1 MCRHTAGSTRRRRVF
16 AFTMSK
22 DGKFGTFGGVFTPSI
37 LTILGVIMYLRLPWV
52 VGNGGLWMGLGIIAV
67 AHIISITTGLS
78 ISSIATDKNV
88 GAGGPYYIVSR
99 SLGLPIGGTLGLAL
113 FVGLSF
119 SISLYVIGFCES
131 FLSIIDMEATP
142 ANVRVAGT
150 VTIIVL
156 TLVTLISTAFAIKTQ
171 YLILALIGL
180 SLVSVFAGSSDP
192 TPAQPLME
200 APADGLSLGVLFGIF
215 FPAVTGFTAGVNM
228 SGDLKDP
235 KRSIPGGTLTAIGVG
250 LLVYVALGVF
260 LAYRVDPEA
269 LRNDTDVLTKMALV
283 PEVVVAGVWGAT
295 LSSALGSILGA
306 PRILQ
311 AMSVDRITPRIFAK
325 GHGKNNEPRNALL
338 LAFAIGEGGILI
350 AELDIIARVVSMVF
364 LATYGFLNIS
374 SAIESW
380 ASPDFRPAFRIPRL
394 VSVIGAVTSAIVM
407 IQLDFA
413 AMAGAT
419 VLMAALFLL
428 LKRRQ
433 LTLDAGDT
441 WEGIWSSIVRA
452 GLHRLSQGRGQGQ
465 RRNWRPNVLV
475 FSHGGSTTR
484 EPLLELSGALI
495 AGNGLLT
502 DFELVPPGRGAASEP
517 NDEPSPVGVFRRRT
531 PSEDFYQTVTAA
543 CRHHGFSGVDPNTV
557 LLDWDVDREQPQA
570 FVDLLRSVGEQDFN
584 LLLLHYDAERGFGP
598 RRRIDVWWRP
608 QQGNVAL
615 SLALMRFVT
624 GSTAWQG
631 ATLRFLLVSEDTAFS
646 DDLLHAMRGVLREA
660 RVDAKVKVMAS
671 PSQAQGWESMVR
683 AESSDADFVVLG
695 LPAASR
701 LDEKR
706 LVRIDELV
714 AGLGTTLL
722 LRGSSLF
729 DEVLPRGGRSGLAE
743 AIERAQASATELR
756 PLHLPKLA
764 ELEQPAA
771 TFASELGTLTDE
783 LFRNGL
789 APLLARHES
798 LLNDVRQLVQRQFEI
813 VRKGVGEADPARA
826 RKPAGRAQGGFL
838 FKARKLVG
846 EFEQEELPNQATA
859 LRARLETFVQALGRL
874 NQGAPAVVRVRLTA
888 DELLTKP
895 DDEAD
900 VRRFKRRRRWAAAL
914 SRRRPGYDAPVGAL
928 RSWAVDAAGA
938 DLLEHT
944 LRAVEAGSHRLAVQL
959 GKILNEAATELS
971 AVVAAI
977 DRREVDAD
985 GIEDRKRRLLGQ
997 LDVAIEQARD
1007 QSESVAA
1014 RLAEQ
1019 THELSQTFARDIE
1032 RLDLSRLVKAERR
1045 PPKPARA
1052 AARFAALQTS
1062 PDAWH
1067 HHQALLLHRAQL
1079 GLQIA
1084 AFQHRFSVLALRARN
1099 DIAQE
1104 IRGSVLGDGA
1114 TLLQSLEAFA
1124 TAAEQGEQPKAP
1136 AERDLEAR
1144 FDGHA
1149 ALEAIAR
1156 DVDEHV
1162 RELPETATTLSDEA
1176 IAELESGVASEA
1188 EEVNVSVR
1196 PLVKYLIETEFFDVI
1211 TQEITGIPM
1220 QEQRTVGVAR
1230 DVMRLLSFTLGDLEA
1245 AGGWSNDALR
1255 KQVVGV
1261 AREGARRLSA
1271 DLEELRA
1278 TVDTFVERVAR
1289 QLDTLREETAPYA
1302 LTSRSDSLS
1311 HYIRS
1316 RESQRAVSRLR
1327 EGVGRLTN
1335 RVRDGFVAL
1344 LYRSSAG
1351 ILFARRLRR
1360 RAGET
1365 GATVVDQVT
1374 AIATAMTPRR
1384 DLLRSLPFYYRQL
1397 FSGQA
1402 TVGETFWVGRKA
1414 ELERARAA
1422 IRRHEHGGHGALFVV
1437 GEIGAGKT
1445 ALCQAIATKLLA
1457 RRTVYRITPPPGGAI
1472 ELAAFRLAVQGEV
1485 EQRGELQTL
1494 LRKVPDNAVL
1504 MFDDLEMWWERSADG
1519 MAVID
1524 CFGQLLEA
1532 HGERL
1537 LFVANLNIHAWRVMS
1552 QMIRLSEHA
1561 LVVIECE
1568 PLPAETLKSIIS
1580 LRHGS
1585 TGVKF
1590 ELSGVGE
1597 DDLAPWRQARLFT
1610 RYFDFSGGLVAVALR
1625 AWLAH
1630 IDKVDGDTLHIRWPR
1645 RPRADALSQ
1654 LRVELRVLLVQLV
1667 VHKQVTL
1674 RRLQRLSA
1682 VAPEQLAADI
1692 GALVRMGLVR
1702 RDERDVLHVDRFVA
1716 HLVTE
1721 RLRAQGM
1728 LA

>member
-1 MCRHTAGSTRRRRVF
+1 
-16 AFTMSK
+16 MSK

-52 VGNGGLWMGLGIIAV
+52 VGNGGLWMSLGIIAV
-67 AHIISITTGLS
+67 AHVISITTGLS

-131 FLSIIDMEATP
+131 FLSFIDMAATP

-150 VTIIVL
+150 ITVVLLTI
-156 TLVTLISTAFAIKTQ
+156 VTLISTAFAIKTQ
-171 YLILALIGL
+171 YLILGLIGL
-180 SLVSVFAGSSDP
+180 SLLSIFAGSSVPAP
-192 TPAQPLME
+192 TVPLLD
-200 APADGLSLGVLFGIF
+200 APADAPSLGVMFGIF

-235 KRSIPGGTLTAIGVG
+235 KRSIPSGTLVAIGVG
-250 LLVYVALGVF
+250 MLVYLALGVF
-260 LAYRVDPEA
+260 LAYRVDPVA
-269 LRNDTDVLTKMALV
+269 LRTDTDVLNKMALV
-283 PEVVVAGVWGAT
+283 PALVVAGVWGAT

-311 AMSVDRITPRIFAK
+311 AMSVDRITPRIFGK

-419 VLMAALFLL
+419 VLMAVLFGV

-441 WEGIWSSIVRA
+441 WEGIWSSIVRT
-452 GLHRLSQGRGQGQ
+452 GLHRLSQGRGKSQ
-465 RRNWRPNVLV
+465 RRNWRPNVLT
-475 FSHGGSTTR
+475 FSHTDSPSRT
-484 EPLLELSGALI
+484 PLLELSSALI
-495 AGNGLLT
+495 TGNGLLT
-502 DFELVPPGRGAASEP
+502 DFQLHGRGSKPEAD
-517 NDEPSPVGVFRRRT
+517 DEPSPLGVFRRPT
-531 PSEDFYQTVTAA
+531 VSEDFHQTVVEA
-543 CRHHGFSGVDPNTV
+543 CRHHGFSGIDPNTV
-557 LLDWDVDREQPQA
+557 LLDWDTGRKEPEA
-570 FVDLLRSVGEQDFN
+570 FSGLLRTAADEDFN
-584 LLLLHYDAERGFGP
+584 LLLLRYDGDRGFGQ
-598 RRRIDVWWRP
+598 RGRIDVWWRAD
-608 QQGNVAL
+608 QGNVSL

-624 GSTAWQG
+624 RFEPWQG
-631 ATLRFLLVSEDTAFS
+631 AALRFLLVSEDTAFS

-660 RVDAKVKVMAS
+660 RVEAKVKVMAS
-671 PSQAQGWESMVR
+671 PSQTQGWETMVR
-683 AESSDADFVVLG
+683 AESSDADLVVLG
-695 LPAASR
+695 LPDGR

-706 LVRIDELV
+706 LQRLDGLLD
-714 AGLGTTLL
+714 ALGTTLL

-729 DEVLPRGGRSGLAE
+729 GEVLPRGGRRGLVQ

-756 PLHLPKLA
+756 PLHLPKIA
-764 ELEQPAA
+764 ELEEPAA
-771 TFASELGTLTDE
+771 AFAGRLGTLTDE
-783 LFRNGL
+783 LYRGGL

-798 LLNDVRQLVQRQFEI
+798 LLSDVRQLVERQFEI

-838 FKARKLVG
+838 FKARKLVAQ
-846 EFEQEELPNQATA
+846 FEEDELPNQTTA
-859 LRARLETFVQALGRL
+859 LRARLDTFVDSLRRLGAD
-874 NQGAPAVVRVRLTA
+874 GPATVRVRLKD
-888 DELLTKP
+888 DELVAKP
-895 DDEAD
+895 DDEAGL
-900 VRRFKRRRRWAAAL
+900 RRFKRRRRWAAAL
-914 SRRRPGYDAPVGAL
+914 SRRPAAYDAPVGVL
-928 RSWAVDAAGA
+928 RTWAIDAAGA
-938 DLLEHT
+938 DLLEQT

-959 GKILNEAATELS
+959 GKILNETATELG
-971 AVVAAI
+971 AMVAAI

-985 GIEDRKRRLLGQ
+985 GIEDRKRRLIAQ
-997 LDVAIEQARD
+997 IDASIEPARELA
-1007 QSESVAA
+1007 ESTAA
-1014 RLAEQ
+1014 RLAEH
-1019 THELSQTFARDIE
+1019 THELSQGFARDIE
-1032 RLDLSRLVKAERR
+1032 RLDLGQLVRSERR

-1052 AARFAALQTS
+1052 TARFAGLRAS
-1062 PDAWH
+1062 PDAWR
-1067 HHQALLLHRAQL
+1067 HHQTLLLHRAQL

-1104 IRGSVLGDGA
+1104 IRSSVLGDGA
-1114 TLLQSLEAFA
+1114 AMVEALETFA
-1124 TAAEQGEQPKAP
+1124 DAAERGESPKPP
-1136 AERDLEAR
+1136 ADRDLEAR

-1149 ALEAIAR
+1149 VLEAIAR

-1176 IAELESGVASEA
+1176 IAELESGVATEA
-1188 EEVNVSVR
+1188 DEISVSVR
-1196 PLVKYLIETEFFDVI
+1196 PLVKYLIETDFFDVV

-1230 DVMRLLSFTLGDLEA
+1230 DVMRLLSFTMGDLEA

-1255 KQVVGV
+1255 AQVVGV
-1261 AREGARRLSA
+1261 AREGARRLAA
-1271 DLEELRA
+1271 DLEVLTT
-1278 TVDTFVERVAR
+1278 TVDAFVERVAR
-1289 QLDTLREETAPYA
+1289 QLETLREETAPYA

-1316 RESQRAVSRLR
+1316 RGSQRAVSRLR
-1327 EGVGRLTN
+1327 EAMR
-1335 RVRDGFVAL
+1335 RVTHRARDGFVAL
-1344 LYRSSAG
+1344 LYRRSAG
-1351 ILFARRLRR
+1351 VLFTRQLSRRG
-1360 RAGET
+1360 GET

-1374 AIATAMTPRR
+1374 TLTHGLTPRR

-1414 ELERARAA
+1414 ELERARAL
-1422 IRRHEHGGHGALFVV
+1422 IRRHEQGSRGALFVV

-1445 ALCQAIATKLLA
+1445 ALCQAIATKLLP
-1457 RRTVYRITPPPGGAI
+1457 RRTIYRITPPPGGAI
-1472 ELAAFRLAVQGEV
+1472 ELAAFRLAVEGEV
-1485 EQRGELQTL
+1485 EQRGDLSTL

-1519 MAVID
+1519 MAVLD
-1524 CFGQLLEA
+1524 CILELLHT
-1532 HGERL
+1532 HGDRL
-1537 LFVANLNIHAWRVMS
+1537 LFIANLNVHAWRVLGSMA
-1552 QMIRLSEHA
+1552 RLSEHA
-1561 LVVIECE
+1561 LGVIECE
-1568 PLPAETLKSIIS
+1568 SLPAEALKSIIS

-1590 ELSGVGE
+1590 ELAGVAE

-1610 RYFDFSGGLVAVALR
+1610 RYFDFSDGLVAVALR
-1625 AWLAH
+1625 TWLAN

-1645 RPRADALSQ
+1645 RPRADVLAR
-1654 LRVELRVLLVQLV
+1654 LRVELRVMLVQLV

-1674 RRLQRLSA
+1674 RRLRRLSA
-1682 VAPEQLAADI
+1682 TSTAELDADLS
-1692 GALVRMGLVR
+1692 ALVRMGLVR

-1716 HLVTE
+1716 HLVTD